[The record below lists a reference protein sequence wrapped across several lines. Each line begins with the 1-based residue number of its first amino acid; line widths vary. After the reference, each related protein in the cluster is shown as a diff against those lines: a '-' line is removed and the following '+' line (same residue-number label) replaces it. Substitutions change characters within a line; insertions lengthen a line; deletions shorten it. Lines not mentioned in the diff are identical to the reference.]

1 MPLLTPE
8 NRGRYSAGFS
18 LACCYAGR
26 DKVRRKNRGRGVLIG
41 FVDLHLLQSSPVF
54 LNARRR
60 SSKVAAFASSPS
72 ERGGRGAGGMPLLD
86 SPLLPPGKPSLP
98 ISKRGEGEGEKLRL
112 AAGESRPTR
121 KLTGQSH
128 TWLFATSKPCRRRE
142 RFKMI
147 KGENGDGRK
156 IGFAFERT
164 ARRSRSSSSL
174 SYAKPPQPPHRHR
187 EQLQPPHAALRHRD
201 TAPPSCYHEVIQ
213 SDIEEVAIRM
223 KEEFSKYGKGKLA
236 VENLDKA
243 TGWLKENPLGIQS
256 DWEHH
261 VLDRGHP
268 MYRLCLSKSERN
280 G

>member
-26 DKVRRKNRGRGVLIG
+26 DKVRRKNRGRGVLIA

-72 ERGGRGAGGMPLLD
+72 ERGGRGECHCWTRHCCRRGF
-86 SPLLPPGKPSLP
+86 PSLP

-128 TWLFATSKPCRRRE
+128 TSLFATSKPCRRRE

-156 IGFAFERT
+156 V
-164 ARRSRSSSSL
+164 
-174 SYAKPPQPPHRHR
+174 R
-187 EQLQPPHAALRHRD
+187 EMPW
-201 TAPPSCYHEVIQ
+201 V
-213 SDIEEVAIRM
+213 
-223 KEEFSKYGKGKLA
+223 
-236 VENLDKA
+236 
-243 TGWLKENPLGIQS
+243 
-256 DWEHH
+256 
-261 VLDRGHP
+261 
-268 MYRLCLSKSERN
+268 
-280 G
+280 